1 MVNCDSVKTLIPLR
15 KMQSLLMPRHQS
27 RAVGTVGQ
35 DNPFS
40 PPSILADRSKTFP
53 YKRTWITSP
62 KNILRPSYGPVKA
75 VIREN
80 EFESWFTAWLWEI
93 SWDWACATIGSSFS
107 WCTAVAWT
115 SIFNS
120 LAGSTGAP
128 SGPAAT
134 GAGAAALVV
143 DSPSESEAETSS
155 ILFESLVGL
164 SDFFSDATRCFFSS
178 IRSRSRSEIVKKMYI
193 IGNKNSLN

>member
-1 MVNCDSVKTLIPLR
+1 M
-15 KMQSLLMPRHQS
+15 
-27 RAVGTVGQ
+27 
-35 DNPFS
+35 
-40 PPSILADRSKTFP
+40 
-53 YKRTWITSP
+53 
-62 KNILRPSYGPVKA
+62 
-75 VIREN
+75 
-80 EFESWFTAWLWEI
+80 
-93 SWDWACATIGSSFS
+93 
-107 WCTAVAWT
+107 AWT

-143 DSPSESEAETSS
+143 DSLSESEAETSS

-178 IRSRSRSEIVKKMYI
+178 IRSRSRSEIVKKIYL
-193 IGNKNSLN
+193 IGN

>member
-1 MVNCDSVKTLIPLR
+1 MDLITPKEHFEINWPLLPEHNGVKGFIKSHFFFIFSKLTVNCDSVKTLIPLR

-93 SWDWACATIGSSFS
+93 SWDWACATIGSKFLRHGAQRWHGLQLCSNR
-107 WCTAVAWT
+107 
-115 SIFNS
+115 NS
-120 LAGSTGAP
+120 DQIIKEICYHLLNQTKNLPPGY
-128 SGPAAT
+128 
-134 GAGAAALVV
+134 
-143 DSPSESEAETSS
+143 E
-155 ILFESLVGL
+155 
-164 SDFFSDATRCFFSS
+164 
-178 IRSRSRSEIVKKMYI
+178 RSRGTGHVQR
-193 IGNKNSLN
+193 